1 MCLVVVCCVVVF
13 GGPRA
18 VGVCMLLSERGFL
31 IAFVFAVA
39 SCMFICSFDLHH
51 NDLLLLLLVLLL
63 LLLLLMVVLLML
75 MLMLMLMLLLLLL
88 LMLCSR
94 K

>member
-31 IAFVFAVA
+31 NVFVFAVA
-39 SCMFICSFDLHH
+39 SCIFICSFDLHH
-51 NDLLLLLLVLLL
+51 NDLRVSLLVLLLL

-75 MLMLMLMLLLLLL
+75 LLLLLLLL